1 MEGRDEEMEVD
12 VTMQQGDEF
21 IRIKSD
27 QPMEDKSKYDSKQ
40 VIRKP
45 SHVREIFVPAD

>member
-12 VTMQQGDEF
+12 VTTQQGDEF
-21 IRIKSD
+21 IWIKSD
-27 QPMEDKSKYDSKQ
+27 QPMEDKSEHDSEQ

-45 SHVREIFVPAD
+45 LHVWEIFVPAK

>member
-27 QPMEDKSKYDSKQ
+27 QPMEDKSKHDSKQ
-40 VIRKP
+40 P
-45 SHVREIFVPAD
+45 SHVQEIFVPAY